1 LSRILLNQSAPKG
14 LRQLLTG
21 HDVKTAYEMGWDK
34 IANGKLLAAAEAAGF
49 AIIVS
54 ADQSIWR
61 QQNMAGRKIALIVT
75 TTNHWDTIKAN
86 PAGVIAA
93 CAEAGPGRTIVV
105 PFPKPPRRRR
115 PTSPRSSQ

>member
-75 TTNHWDTIKAN
+75 TTNHWDTIKA
-86 PAGVIAA
+86 
-93 CAEAGPGRTIVV
+93 TIVV